1 MTGIG
6 WFDLTLG
13 TGLIAGAAA
22 AAAALYGRYRE
33 LPALLTGPTIC
44 RTEASGC
51 QVLFRSPN
59 AALLGVPNSLL
70 ALLFYPALAVG
81 LAAGWPEPIL
91 AAGATAALA
100 MSVRLGAGLI
110 RRRLECRIC
119 WTGHIANFLI
129 WIALAVRVVQGVI
142 AA

>member
-1 MTGIG
+1 MIG
-6 WFDLTLG
+6 PVLLDLLIG
-13 TGLIAGAAA
+13 AGLVAGAAA

-33 LPALLTGPTIC
+33 LPAMLTGPTIC

-70 ALLFYPALAVG
+70 ALLFYPALAIG
-81 LAAGWPEPIL
+81 LAAGWPDTLL

-119 WTGHIANFLI
+119 WTGHIANLLI
-129 WIALAVRVVQGVI
+129 WIALAVRIVKGVVT
-142 AA
+142 A

>member
-1 MTGIG
+1 MNLNPILELLIG
-6 WFDLTLG
+6 A
-13 TGLIAGAAA
+13 GLVAGAAA

-51 QVLFRSPN
+51 QILFRSPN

-70 ALLFYPALAVG
+70 ALLFYLVLAVG
-81 LAAGWPEPIL
+81 LATGWPDAVL
-91 AAGATAALA
+91 AAGATVALA

-119 WTGHIANFLI
+119 WTGHVANLLI
-129 WIALAVRVVQGVI
+129 WIALVVRILRGEI